1 LPEDF
6 LIRFDFPN
14 HRRIAMEAGS
24 LPCRGATLSLKPW
37 SPTARG
43 VQRSWRFYCRL
54 AIEGLPQQSWSID
67 STQQVVA
74 GKVIVDRLEQQSV
87 DKTNTSACFAWAGH
101 GTRRP
106 FPPPT
111 PFPSVIGS
119 RTAGRARRGWTAC
132 RRCQSG
138 RALPTPS

>member
-1 LPEDF
+1 VGTLSEKRDISPDAAARALERELGIPWTTVVVTKNLPEDF

-54 AIEGLPQQSWSID
+54 AIEGLPQQSW
-67 STQQVVA
+67 
-74 GKVIVDRLEQQSV
+74 
-87 DKTNTSACFAWAGH
+87 
-101 GTRRP
+101 
-106 FPPPT
+106 
-111 PFPSVIGS
+111 
-119 RTAGRARRGWTAC
+119 
-132 RRCQSG
+132 
-138 RALPTPS
+138 